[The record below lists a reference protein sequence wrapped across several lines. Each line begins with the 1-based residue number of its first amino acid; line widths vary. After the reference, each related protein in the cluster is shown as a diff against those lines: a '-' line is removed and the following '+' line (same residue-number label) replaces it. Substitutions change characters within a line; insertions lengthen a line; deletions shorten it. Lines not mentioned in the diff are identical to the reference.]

1 MSDIYK
7 KLKRPFH
14 ERAISWRAGAT
25 NAKKN
30 NNVATK
36 CIALAYIDARD
47 VMQRL
52 DDVFGM
58 NWQVRYSHAENKT
71 ICELSVLIDNNWI
84 TRANGAG
91 DSDIEAEK
99 GAISDAFKRAAVMF
113 GVGRYLYE
121 LPNDWVECDEWKHIK
136 KPPQLPHWATP
147 QGFDS
152 GFTPNGMMFGE
163 ARQRYLEDITLEVT
177 KVYARTAQGENDAY
191 SKWASFLP
199 EFKLQEEQMYSWF
212 GLESNVRSAIKR
224 IQSQVNT
231 METTK

>member
-1 MSDIYK
+1 MTDIYK
-7 KLKRPFH
+7 QLKRPFH
-14 ERAISWRAGAT
+14 ERSISWRVGAT
-25 NAKKN
+25 NKDK
-30 NNVATK
+30 TK
-36 CIALAYIDARD
+36 AIALAYIDARD

-58 NWQVRYSHAENKT
+58 NWQVRYSHAETKT
-71 ICELSVLIDNNWI
+71 ICELSVQIEGNWI

-113 GVGRYLYE
+113 GIGRYLYE
-121 LPNDWVECDEWKHIK
+121 LPNEWVAIDEYKKIL

-152 GFTPNGMMFGE
+152 GFTPNGMIFGE

-177 KVYARTAQGENDAY
+177 KVYARTAQGENDAFA
-191 SKWASFLP
+191 KWTSFLP
-199 EFKLQEEQMYSWF
+199 EFKVQEEQMYSWF

-224 IQSQVNT
+224 IQSQVKSIEK
-231 METTK
+231 ETK